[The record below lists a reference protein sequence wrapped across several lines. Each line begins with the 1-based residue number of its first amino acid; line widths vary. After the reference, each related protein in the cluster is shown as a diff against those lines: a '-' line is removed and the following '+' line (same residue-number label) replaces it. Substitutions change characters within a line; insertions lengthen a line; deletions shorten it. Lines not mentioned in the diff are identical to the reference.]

1 MSCRHKRGPLKGG
14 RWEILHQ
21 NNEALHKKPSFYYVK
36 SERNTVCFDYANL
49 DEKKGSDF
57 SITLTANVTTRLR
70 FMKGCSCFAG
80 CCWQLALVWMGRAM
94 YWHQRSSKSW
104 LRKPFG
110 FSKGIT
116 RSRYP
121 IPSDFNNHQIASE
134 KLNPSISTNP
144 LEGNQFREI
153 STEANEPSSS
163 CMACEKSWRHWQKN
177 TFMLQ

>member
-1 MSCRHKRGPLKGG
+1 MK
-14 RWEILHQ
+14 
-21 NNEALHKKPSFYYVK
+21 
-36 SERNTVCFDYANL
+36 
-49 DEKKGSDF
+49 KKGSDF

-121 IPSDFNNHQIASE
+121 IPSDFNNHRIASE

-144 LEGNQFREI
+144 LEEI
-153 STEANEPSSS
+153 NLGKSLQRQMSHPLPAWHVKRAGGTDKKIPLCFSKDKKKGQSSQIITS
-163 CMACEKSWRHWQKN
+163 NHSPCRRN
-177 TFMLQ
+177 TNSIQAATK